1 MQFFSKPKE
10 ELEHVRIQFKATQ
23 NLSLQIQDDLERL
36 IAQYNAGKCKMV
48 SGFTYETCLEEMKS
62 TFKTNLTDEVLEK
75 LVSQNPS
82 KPTILSVIKSLE
94 VQHESLMQL
103 QVNLNLI
110 RRQMDNP
117 WSYYFATIL
126 SLTITIHA
134 VVLPLIFGDVIFTSY
149 HLARSV
155 AFAVCWIPKLSYIFC
170 SSVLTLLFAMDT
182 CLAKVSFTIL
192 TILRSTGTDHR
203 FVNSLRMLP
212 TWYFNAYTL
221 AVPNS
226 S

>member
-1 MQFFSKPKE
+1 MRFNEYLCVGIDSFHFMDCASTIDIIIGFVCVLLTLWTIKMQFFSKTKE
-10 ELEHVRIQFKATQ
+10 ELEHLRIQFKATQ
-23 NLSLQIQDDLERL
+23 NLSLQIQGDLERL

-94 VQHESLMQL
+94 VQHENLMQL

-117 WSYYFATIL
+117 
-126 SLTITIHA
+126 
-134 VVLPLIFGDVIFTSY
+134 
-149 HLARSV
+149 
-155 AFAVCWIPKLSYIFC
+155 
-170 SSVLTLLFAMDT
+170 
-182 CLAKVSFTIL
+182 
-192 TILRSTGTDHR
+192 
-203 FVNSLRMLP
+203 
-212 TWYFNAYTL
+212 
-221 AVPNS
+221 
-226 S
+226 

>member
-1 MQFFSKPKE
+1 MDCASTIDIIIGFVCVLLTLWTIKMQFFSKPKE
-10 ELEHVRIQFKATQ
+10 ELEHLRIQFKATQ
-23 NLSLQIQDDLERL
+23 NLSLQIQGDLERL

-94 VQHESLMQL
+94 VQHENLMQL

-117 WSYYFATIL
+117 WPQLFCNHSISYDNYTRCCFAID
-126 SLTITIHA
+126 
-134 VVLPLIFGDVIFTSY
+134 FGDVIFTSY
-149 HLARSV
+149 HWRDRSLLRFV
-155 AFAVCWIPKLSYIFC
+155 EYPNCRISFAVPFWPC
-170 SSVLTLLFAMDT
+170 SLGWMSA
-182 CLAKVSFTIL
+182 
-192 TILRSTGTDHR
+192 
-203 FVNSLRMLP
+203 
-212 TWYFNAYTL
+212 W
-221 AVPNS
+221 
-226 S
+226 

>member
-1 MQFFSKPKE
+1 MDCASIIPIIIALVSIGLTLWTIKMQFFSKPKE

-94 VQHESLMQL
+94 VQHENLMQL

-117 WSYYFATIL
+117 
-126 SLTITIHA
+126 
-134 VVLPLIFGDVIFTSY
+134 
-149 HLARSV
+149 
-155 AFAVCWIPKLSYIFC
+155 
-170 SSVLTLLFAMDT
+170 
-182 CLAKVSFTIL
+182 
-192 TILRSTGTDHR
+192 
-203 FVNSLRMLP
+203 
-212 TWYFNAYTL
+212 
-221 AVPNS
+221 
-226 S
+226 